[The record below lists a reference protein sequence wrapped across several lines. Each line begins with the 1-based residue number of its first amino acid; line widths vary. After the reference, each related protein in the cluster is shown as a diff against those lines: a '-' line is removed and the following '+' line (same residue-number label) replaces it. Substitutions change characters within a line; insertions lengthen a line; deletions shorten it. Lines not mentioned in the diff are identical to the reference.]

1 MIVQALYGGKFAGR
15 NFWNQLRRC
24 IKHLRFESLLDD
36 PNVWMHD
43 STRAYEQK
51 YYKYVLLYVDDCLVI
66 SEKAED
72 ILPKGIE
79 K

>member
-1 MIVQALYGGKFAGR
+1 MIVQALYGGKVAGR

-43 STRAYEQK
+43 STRADGTTYYEH
-51 YYKYVLLYVDDCLVI
+51 VLLYVDGCLVI
-66 SEKAED
+66 YDKAED
-72 ILPKGIE
+72 IL
-79 K
+79 